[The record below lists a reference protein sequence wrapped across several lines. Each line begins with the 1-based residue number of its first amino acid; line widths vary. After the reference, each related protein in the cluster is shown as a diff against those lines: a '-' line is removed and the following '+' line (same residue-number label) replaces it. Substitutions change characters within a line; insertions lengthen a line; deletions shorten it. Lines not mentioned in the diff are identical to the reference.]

1 MLRPVASGL
10 PLGFFAFG
18 IGMLLLGLLAIGVIS
33 VAETKQV
40 GQLLALFVFPLEFV
54 AMIFAFLARDT
65 MGATTL
71 GLFTASWLALGL
83 GDILAVPGATSIAL
97 GVYLF
102 GFGAAVLLIAGL
114 SIKAKPFFSVL
125 LSLAFARMLLSGIYE
140 VGGPMVFYKISGYV
154 AATLTILAFYGAVKV
169 IT

>member
-1 MLRPVASGL
+1 
-10 PLGFFAFG
+10 
-18 IGMLLLGLLAIGVIS
+18 
-33 VAETKQV
+33 
-40 GQLLALFVFPLEFV
+40 
-54 AMIFAFLARDT
+54 MIFAFLARDT

-125 LSLAFARMLLSGIYE
+125 LSLAFGRMLLSGIYE
-140 VGGPMVFYKISGYV
+140 VGGPMIFYKISGYV
-154 AATLTILAFYGAVKV
+154 AATLTILAFYGAVAFALEDAGQEEV
-169 IT
+169 LPLFRRGNALAAFSGYDEQVGRLEAEPGVRQQL